1 MKRRKLVIGGV
12 IGLFTGLLASVLFVY
27 FSYADYA
34 RRSAESLGWSHTT
47 PLQDQAVMTLSLG
60 FGVPAGVIFGLL
72 GGIIG
77 GLVSQ
82 KFAGTK
88 STLLLGALLGTCFG
102 LLGGICAGL
111 FAFATQ

>member
-1 MKRRKLVIGGV
+1 MKRRKLVIGGIV
-12 IGLFTGLLASVLFVY
+12 GLFTGLLAGALFVY

-34 RRSAESLGWSHTT
+34 RRSAESLGWSQTT
-47 PLQDQAVMTLSLG
+47 SLQDQAVMTLSLG
-60 FGVPAGVIFGLL
+60 YGAPAGAAFGLL

-82 KFAGTK
+82 KFGGTR
-88 STLLLGALLGTCFG
+88 STFLLSVMLGACFG
-102 LLGGICAGL
+102 LLGGLCAGF